1 MMADRRGTLEI
12 FYNVL
17 LLILFI
23 YCIKVNKPRYLTSDG
38 ISITFNINGFLI
50 LLLKV
55 IPQVRC
61 LYSNRTE
68 SFYVLIAE
76 KRVFNF
82 VVIIV

>member
-1 MMADRRGTLEI
+1 MADRRGTLDI

-17 LLILFI
+17 LLIVFI
-23 YCIKVNKPRYLTSDG
+23 FCIKGNKPRYLTSDG
-38 ISITFNINGFLI
+38 ISITFNINGSLM

-55 IPQVRC
+55 IPQVRW

-76 KRVFNF
+76 KRVF
-82 VVIIV
+82 